1 MLWSFNA
8 WQEGNAQ
15 MYVKKCTAKKKN
27 NSRVIN
33 SKYYIIKLKLCIVNA
48 AYQYGC

>member
-15 MYVKKCTAKKKN
+15 MCVKNVQQKKN

>member
-1 MLWSFNA
+1 MC
-8 WQEGNAQ
+8 
-15 MYVKKCTAKKKN
+15 VKNVQQKKN

>member
-1 MLWSFNA
+1 MFWSFNA
-8 WQEGNAQ
+8 LQEGNAQ
-15 MYVKKCTAKKKN
+15 MCVKNVQQKKN

>member
-1 MLWSFNA
+1 MC
-8 WQEGNAQ
+8 
-15 MYVKKCTAKKKN
+15 VKNVQQKNNN